1 PWEFIQIGNCGSP
14 LETEAGWILLTHGV
28 GAMRRYCIG
37 AYLLDLEDP
46 TKVIGQ
52 LPEPLLSPM
61 ENEREGYVPN
71 VLYTCGAIIHNDE
84 VIIPYSMS
92 DTASGIAVVPLKQLL
107 ARLQAQAAAS

>member
-1 PWEFIQIGNCGSP
+1 
-14 LETEAGWILLTHGV
+14 
-28 GAMRRYCIG
+28 
-37 AYLLDLEDP
+37 
-46 TKVIGQ
+46 
-52 LPEPLLSPM
+52 M